1 MINIKIFF
9 DTLLEKGINFF
20 TGVPDS
26 LLKDFSSYLELNTT
40 DQNHQISSNEG
51 SAVAMAI
58 GHYLASKSPA
68 LVYMQN
74 SGIGNAINPLLSLAS
89 DCVYSIPMILLIGW
103 RAEIYESGIQLPDEP
118 QHIHQGK
125 ITIDQLKIMDIPYVI
140 FSQHDVE
147 NNIILIVKK
156 LIDLSIEK
164 KKPVAILVR
173 KGAFEAYANKNQNI
187 PNELHKLTREESI
200 KNVVKN
206 IPKKS
211 IVVSTTGM
219 ISRELYE
226 IRNEFKM
233 NNNSDFMVV
242 GGMGHAI
249 QIAAGIANYKKNQ
262 LIVCIDG
269 DGSFLMHSGSH
280 VISAKFNNL
289 LHVLLNNEAHDS
301 VGGQPTPLNNVNLC
315 EIAKSFGY
323 KNVNKVYN
331 SIEIK
336 NSIDSMLPKEGS
348 SFIEISC
355 KKGHR
360 SNLGRPKSS
369 PKENKE
375 KFMRYLDEQ

>member
-140 FSQHDVE
+140 FSQHDV
-147 NNIILIVKK
+147 
-156 LIDLSIEK
+156 
-164 KKPVAILVR
+164 
-173 KGAFEAYANKNQNI
+173 
-187 PNELHKLTREESI
+187 
-200 KNVVKN
+200 
-206 IPKKS
+206 
-211 IVVSTTGM
+211 
-219 ISRELYE
+219 
-226 IRNEFKM
+226 
-233 NNNSDFMVV
+233 
-242 GGMGHAI
+242 
-249 QIAAGIANYKKNQ
+249 
-262 LIVCIDG
+262 
-269 DGSFLMHSGSH
+269 
-280 VISAKFNNL
+280 
-289 LHVLLNNEAHDS
+289 
-301 VGGQPTPLNNVNLC
+301 
-315 EIAKSFGY
+315 
-323 KNVNKVYN
+323 
-331 SIEIK
+331 
-336 NSIDSMLPKEGS
+336 
-348 SFIEISC
+348 
-355 KKGHR
+355 
-360 SNLGRPKSS
+360 
-369 PKENKE
+369 
-375 KFMRYLDEQ
+375 